1 MPYVLAVYAAG
12 AVGWLIV
19 LRVDAAYHE
28 FAVFLGIVAF
38 HGLVGA
44 ALGRAWG
51 SALPLLLIPLSLAA
65 GSAGHTTGDLDTVFE
80 YVLIATP
87 FNLGATAAGYA
98 LRSIADRR
106 RTRRRH
112 ARRTNG

>member
-19 LRVDAAYHE
+19 LRVDATYHE

-51 SALPLLLIPLSLAA
+51 IALPLLLIP
-65 GSAGHTTGDLDTVFE
+65 
-80 YVLIATP
+80 
-87 FNLGATAAGYA
+87 A